1 VNAPVTPPVNPPM
14 ITPGDITALIL
25 AGGRGT
31 RMGGID
37 KGLQTFNGT
46 PLALHALRRLQQGG
60 SVASVML
67 NANRHRPEYAAFGV
81 PVWPD
86 ALAGYPGPLA
96 GFLVGLQHC
105 PTPCLLTV
113 PCDTPLLP
121 ADLASR
127 LAVAL
132 HAHQADIAMACAP
145 ETDRDGQTQLRPQ
158 PVCCLLRVGL
168 LGSLQQF
175 VAGGQRRV
183 QAWTAQHHTALVPFD
198 LPGDHPQAFF
208 NANTLA
214 ELHQLER
221 QTR

>member
-1 VNAPVTPPVNPPM
+1 MIAPQ
-14 ITPGDITALIL
+14 DITALIL

-46 PLALHALRRLQQGG
+46 PLALHTLQRLQMGG
-60 SVASVML
+60 DVGSVML
-67 NANRHRPEYAAFGV
+67 SANRNLPDYAAFGV

-86 ALAGYPGPLA
+86 EQADYPGPLA

-105 PTPCLLTV
+105 PTPYLLTV

-121 ADLASR
+121 PDLVSR

-132 HAHQADIAMACAP
+132 EANQADIAMAAAP
-145 ETDRDGQTQLRPQ
+145 ETDHNGQTKLRPQ
-158 PVCCLLRVGL
+158 PVFSLLHQSL

-175 VAGGQRRV
+175 LQAGQRQV
-183 QAWTAQHHTALVPFD
+183 QAWTAHHKTTLVPFNQ
-198 LPGDHPQAFF
+198 PGDHPQAFF
-208 NANTLA
+208 NANTMA

-221 QTR
+221 HTA

>member
-1 VNAPVTPPVNPPM
+1 MIAPQ
-14 ITPGDITALIL
+14 DITALIL

-37 KGLQTFNGT
+37 KGLQTFNGV
-46 PLALHALRRLQQGG
+46 PLAQHTLQRLQSSGGVG
-60 SVASVML
+60 SVMIS
-67 NANRHRPEYAAFGV
+67 ANRNLAAYAALGV

-86 ALAGYPGPLA
+86 TQADYPGPLA

-105 PTPCLLTV
+105 STAYLLTV

-121 ADLASR
+121 PDLAHR
-127 LAVAL
+127 LTTAL
-132 HAHQADIAMACAP
+132 ETNQADIAMATAP
-145 ETDRDGQTQLRPQ
+145 ERGDDAQIRLRPQ
-158 PVCCLLRVGL
+158 PVCSLLRVSL
-168 LGSLQQF
+168 LDSLRKF
-175 VAGGQRRV
+175 IASGQRQV
-183 QAWTAQHHTALVPFD
+183 QAWTAQHNTTLVPFD

-221 QTR
+221 TTP